1 MRNIAAARAGP
12 VRLEQRLIIDVRF
25 EPIPVYQ
32 RIEDVGSSGTIEF
45 DALRP
50 SRERGYDVRQA
61 LSGDAQKPDALIDP
75 VLVHK
80 RQAGRDQSILPV
92 CPTVSIV
99 ERQASVRFPIRLI
112 WPHPEHVEVSVAL
125 RINQTETGIAVLISD
140 CVGWNLPSSGPQPG
154 LYLSPAKSLN
164 SSDSHPSS

>member
-1 MRNIAAARAGP
+1 MSVRPFP
-12 VRLEQRLIIDVRF
+12 V
-25 EPIPVYQ
+25 
-32 RIEDVGSSGTIEF
+32 T
-45 DALRP
+45 LR
-50 SRERGYDVRQA
+50 SR
-61 LSGDAQKPDALIDP
+61 DALIDP
-75 VLVHK
+75 APCPQNDRPVGTK
-80 RQAGRDQSILPV
+80 ASSPV